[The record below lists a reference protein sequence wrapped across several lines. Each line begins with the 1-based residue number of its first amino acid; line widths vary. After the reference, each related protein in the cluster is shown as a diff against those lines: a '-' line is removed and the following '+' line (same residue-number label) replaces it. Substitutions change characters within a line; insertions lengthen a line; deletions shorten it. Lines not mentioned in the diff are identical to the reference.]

1 MKDRILI
8 NKDLI
13 PYTFEILLGDIWY
26 EIEVNYNETA
36 DLFTLALYKDGKT
49 ISAGEPI
56 IYGKPLFSD
65 IYSTDFPPLVIVA
78 VDESGNDNCV
88 TWKNFNET
96 VYLCVYNDGD
106 DLVHFCD
113 DKYRGS
119 VYIPQASLTTHPVT
133 IEAVTTEQLT
143 EMEAAIIAVGGM
155 VTKSKDVA
163 TFSELLTGIKNIP
176 TTEGD

>member
-1 MKDRILI
+1 MK
-8 NKDLI
+8 
-13 PYTFEILLGDIWY
+13 PFTYVYTM
-26 EIEVNYNETA
+26 
-36 DLFTLALYKDGKT
+36 
-49 ISAGEPI
+49 
-56 IYGKPLFSD
+56 
-65 IYSTDFPPLVIVA
+65 
-78 VDESGNDNCV
+78 
-88 TWKNFNET
+88 T
-96 VYLCVYNDGD
+96 VMIQYT
-106 DLVHFCD
+106 FCD

>member
-78 VDESGNDNCV
+78 VV
-88 TWKNFNET
+88 
-96 VYLCVYNDGD
+96 
-106 DLVHFCD
+106 
-113 DKYRGS
+113 R
-119 VYIPQASLTTHPVT
+119 Q
-133 IEAVTTEQLT
+133 
-143 EMEAAIIAVGGM
+143 
-155 VTKSKDVA
+155 
-163 TFSELLTGIKNIP
+163 
-176 TTEGD
+176 